1 MAAMYH
7 TGGYWAKGDGER
19 TYCYRIIP
27 LDIAQDPAQMTL
39 KGFDIVYQAL
49 GALWYRFRDAG
60 HNSEYVLVSLNKPLS
75 PAHLRK
81 LEDVFSIAEDTGSE
95 LVFA

>member
-1 MAAMYH
+1 MSGMYH
-7 TGGYWAKGDGER
+7 TGGYWAKDDGER
-19 TYCYRIIP
+19 TYCYKIVP

-39 KGFDIVYQAL
+39 KGFDIVYHAL
-49 GALWYRFRDAG
+49 GARGYRFRDAG

-75 PAHLRK
+75 TTHLRQ